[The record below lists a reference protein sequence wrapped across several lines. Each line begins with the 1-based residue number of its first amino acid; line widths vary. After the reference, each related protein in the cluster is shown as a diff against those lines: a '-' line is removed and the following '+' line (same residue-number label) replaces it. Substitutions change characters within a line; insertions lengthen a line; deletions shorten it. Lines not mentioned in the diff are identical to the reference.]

1 MGFSVKVISA
11 KGALAVIGV
20 VAAANIAIAAVLPD
34 ALPLYW
40 RSYRSVVHRSF
51 FVGQWELYLV
61 CVVGVLAVDGI
72 VLRSHSA
79 LAKLV
84 RPGWSERT
92 DLFFFA
98 IRFFGL
104 ASTLPLLFSLGTIG
118 LVPRW
123 VRDFRSDAL
132 SWLPEFPSVEVAAL
146 QFLVYWIIFD
156 FFRYWWHRWMHE
168 SDLLWRFH
176 RLHHDAESFTVLTG
190 SRVHPIES
198 VLSVFFVGLPMIIVG
213 VTPVQFTALWL
224 IRLVVDQWQHSMV
237 PWTFGWFGRWIV
249 FSPIGHRIHHSQLEE
264 HWDTNYGDIMP
275 VWDRIFGTWYAGDV
289 INESIGN
296 VPPAPHRPLVG
307 QLLDPFAGLVAS
319 GAQPSVDD

>member
-1 MGFSVKVISA
+1 MLCLST
-11 KGALAVIGV
+11 GV
-20 VAAANIAIAAVLPD
+20 ATAVLYIG
-34 ALPLYW
+34 A
-40 RSYRSVVHRSF
+40 
-51 FVGQWELYLV
+51 
-61 CVVGVLAVDGI
+61 
-72 VLRSHSA
+72 
-79 LAKLV
+79 
-84 RPGWSERT
+84 
-92 DLFFFA
+92 
-98 IRFFGL
+98 
-104 ASTLPLLFSLGTIG
+104 FSLGSGSSTSCVWSVCWQLMASSSVTLGVGKARSSG
-118 LVPRW
+118 LERTHRPFSLQSDSSVWRQRCLFSSVSARLALFRW

-249 FSPIGHRIHHSQLEE
+249 FSDRASHPPLTARRALGHELRRHHAGLGSDFR
-264 HWDTNYGDIMP
+264 H
-275 VWDRIFGTWYAGDV
+275 VVRGDV

-296 VPPAPHRPLVG
+296 VPPALIGRWLASYSIPLLG
-307 QLLDPFAGLVAS
+307 SSPPARSPRLMTDRWGSLLAG
-319 GAQPSVDD
+319 